1 MCENMTEESTHI
13 NPDRFDKFVKDL
25 LQKCPNISTVNCNKC
40 ENRCALYDELCSQ
53 HIEDTPQIMNVLR
66 MIFLNEIVKRV
77 NAMKTCPRYPE
88 LNEQEFYEILSNQKY
103 YKQDG
108 IGNLIAIF

>member
-1 MCENMTEESTHI
+1 
-13 NPDRFDKFVKDL
+13 
-25 LQKCPNISTVNCNKC
+25 
-40 ENRCALYDELCSQ
+40 
-53 HIEDTPQIMNVLR
+53 

-77 NAMKTCPRYPE
+77 NAMKTCPRYSE
-88 LNEQEFYEILSNQKY
+88 LSEQEFYEILSNQKY